1 VSQSSRHPEEFGA
14 KMILEKGKIQQ
25 NQSLVVRL
33 RLRKQPS
40 ATERSQ
46 PTAWSDRGILHP
58 RFKNRFS
65 CPNLASQPGREP
77 QRGARRMIVRIL

>member
-1 VSQSSRHPEEFGA
+1 MS
-14 KMILEKGKIQQ
+14 LEKGKIQQ
-25 NQSLVVRL
+25 NQLLVVRL

-46 PTAWSDRGILHP
+46 GPAWSDRGIPHA

-77 QRGARRMIVRIL
+77 LPLGGRDE